1 MIAGYDWFQ
10 PSDLP
15 SFFHALQ
22 KATQPA
28 ILVGGQS
35 LTFWVDFFK
44 IHVPQSDTPYLTQDA
59 DVLATKHDA
68 RIVAAE
74 LGGTLNIPK
83 PDDHTPNTAIV
94 TYKTPD
100 GRTLFIDFMGTLIG
114 LTNEEIRKTAVEFEH
129 PEYGFIRILH
139 PALVLKSRIA
149 NLYHLQSKRDTNGIE
164 QARLAV
170 LVAKAFFE
178 NYVSLGLAGKNSDRY
193 LIDRVK
199 WLDKLAA
206 SDAGMFVFA
215 QWEIDVLEAAPVNLI
230 ADEQF
235 HAEHW
240 PRLASRIHAKRDRRQ
255 RRLPKQDALS

>member
-1 MIAGYDWFQ
+1 VVAGYDWFQ

-15 SFFHALQ
+15 KFFHALQ

-44 IHVPQSDTPYLTQDA
+44 IPVPKSNTPYLTQDA

-68 RIVAAE
+68 RIFATE
-74 LGGTLNIPK
+74 LHGTLNIPK
-83 PDDHTPNTAIV
+83 PGDHTPNTSIV
-94 TYKTPD
+94 TYKTAD
-100 GRTLFIDFMGTLIG
+100 GRTLFVDFMGTLIG

-139 PALVLKSRIA
+139 PTLVLKSRIV
-149 NLYHLQSKRDTNGIE
+149 NLHRLQSKRDTNGIE

-178 NYVSLGLAGKNSDRY
+178 NYISLGLAGTNPDRY
-193 LIDRVK
+193 LVDRVK
-199 WLDKLAA
+199 WLGKLAL
-206 SDAGMFVFA
+206 SDAGIYVFA
-215 QWEIDVLEAAPVNLI
+215 QWGIDVMEAAPRNLI
-230 ADEQF
+230 TNKKF

-240 PRLASRIHAKRDRRQ
+240 PRLDLRIRAKRDRR
-255 RRLPKQDALS
+255 LGTI

>member
-1 MIAGYDWFQ
+1 VIAGYDWFQ

-15 SFFHALQ
+15 KFFHALQ

-44 IHVPQSDTPYLTQDA
+44 IPVPKSNTPYLTQDA

-68 RIVAAE
+68 RIFATE
-74 LGGTLNIPK
+74 LHGTLNIPK

-100 GRTLFIDFMGTLIG
+100 GRTLFVDFMGTLIG

-129 PEYGFIRILH
+129 QEYGFIHILH
-139 PALVLKSRIA
+139 PTLVLKSRIV
-149 NLYHLQSKRDTNGIE
+149 NLHRLQSKRNTNGIE

-178 NYVSLGLAGKNSDRY
+178 NYVLLGMAGTRPDRY
-193 LIDRVK
+193 LIDRVV
-199 WLDKLAA
+199 WLGKLAL
-206 SDAGMFVFA
+206 SDAGMYVFT
-215 QWEIDVLEAAPVNLI
+215 QWGIDVMGAAPKNLI
-230 ADEQF
+230 TNKIF

-240 PRLASRIHAKRDRRQ
+240 PRLDSRIRAKRN
-255 RRLPKQDALS
+255 RRLGKI